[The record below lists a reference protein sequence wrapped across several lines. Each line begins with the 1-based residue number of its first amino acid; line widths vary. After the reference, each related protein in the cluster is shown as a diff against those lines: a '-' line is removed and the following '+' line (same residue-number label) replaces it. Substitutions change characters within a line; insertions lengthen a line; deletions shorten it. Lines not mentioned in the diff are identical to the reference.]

1 MISEASARALDDL
14 ISPSA
19 VITLAL
25 AALPA
30 SASAAIVLCNCSGS
44 RASFLAEIF
53 LNIKYLNIFFMAAD
67 WQVMRLSL
75 I

>member
-1 MISEASARALDDL
+1 MAAGDFSMIFEASARALDDL

-53 LNIKYLNIFFMAAD
+53 LNIKY
-67 WQVMRLSL
+67 
-75 I
+75 